1 MDVVLG
7 VAVTGQVARL
17 ALVEAA
23 ARGSQ
28 VLDQSTVEL
37 SADPVADLT
46 ETVVGTNRLLAD
58 EGHRLVATRL
68 VWSDQF
74 RADQLRQALDYA
86 RVPNVE
92 VVSESKAAGALLG
105 PGRAAAAVLLIGNE
119 TASFAVSGDPDSPPT
134 VLASTPVENDPGA
147 TFDTLMAQIPGQ
159 AGSPNDVLVVGSS
172 PEQTAMFADH
182 LQSAST
188 MGVQIPPDSTFAL
201 AQGAAADATMA
212 APVIPADGPAGVAGS
227 SLNAPMGQQ
236 GFAGSGPGGA
246 PTSSPD
252 ASGLSAGGP
261 GGGPT
266 SSPDASGWAATMAQP
281 SLSGSRT
288 SFRFTSR

>member
-23 ARGSQ
+23 ARGNQ
-28 VLDQSTVEL
+28 VVDQSTVEL

-68 VWSDQF
+68 VWSDPY

-105 PGRAAAAVLLIGNE
+105 PGRGAAAVLLIGNE
-119 TASFAVSGDPDSPPT
+119 TASLAVSGDPDAPPT
-134 VLASTPVENDPGA
+134 VLASTPVESDPGA

-188 MGVQIPPDSTFAL
+188 MACRFRRTPPSRWLRARR
-201 AQGAAADATMA
+201 
-212 APVIPADGPAGVAGS
+212 
-227 SLNAPMGQQ
+227 PM
-236 GFAGSGPGGA
+236 P
-246 PTSSPD
+246 PWR
-252 ASGLSAGGP
+252 L
-261 GGGPT
+261 
-266 SSPDASGWAATMAQP
+266 
-281 SLSGSRT
+281 R
-288 SFRFTSR
+288 